1 MDFHIQVHTRV
12 WGGGVGEREASSPTS
27 KDLARSQGF
36 TTCRPRPVARGG
48 GGGVGGG
55 GSDAPP
61 QLPIP
66 KILFHP
72 LLALAKPM
80 QSVRDRD
87 RPITPPP
94 LDLECG

>member
-12 WGGGVGEREASSPTS
+12 CGGGGGGRGVGEREASSPTS

-48 GGGVGGG
+48 RSGGGG

-61 QLPIP
+61 PVA
-66 KILFHP
+66 HP
-72 LLALAKPM
+72 
-80 QSVRDRD
+80 
-87 RPITPPP
+87 
-94 LDLECG
+94 